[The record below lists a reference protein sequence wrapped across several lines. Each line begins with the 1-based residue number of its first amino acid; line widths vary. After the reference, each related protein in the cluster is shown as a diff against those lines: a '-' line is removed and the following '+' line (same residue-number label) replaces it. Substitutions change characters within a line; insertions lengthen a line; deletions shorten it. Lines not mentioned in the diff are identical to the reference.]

1 MKTRWLRHFLLGL
14 MGTLVIAL
22 GLSIFTATTA
32 ATRFYYS
39 ITDLGTLGG
48 SFSYALSMNDMGQ
61 IVGTSQTSSG
71 NSQAFLWQGGV
82 MTNIG
87 TASGYNNSTA
97 RDINNLGQVLGDGG
111 TIEDFS
117 LSSFLWSNDTIT
129 TSVVPDFCSVIG
141 INDTEQI
148 VGFCTITDTAYIS
161 AFLFQDGQIID
172 NFDPLNFPTF
182 ARDINNSGQV
192 VGSFSVDITNYTYEA
207 FLWQDGTAT
216 ELGTLGGTN
225 SEAYAV
231 NDVGQVVGK
240 AQTSTGDFHAFFWD
254 GAMQDLGTLANY
266 TSSVAYG
273 INNRGRVVGKA
284 TNSSGS
290 SHAFVRLNNGIRD
303 LNNLIPANSGW
314 ELIEAKDINNNGR
327 IIGYGTVNGEN
338 HAFVLT
344 PTWVTQ

>member
-14 MGTLVIAL
+14 VGALVIAL
-22 GLSIFTATTA
+22 GVSIFTATTA

-48 SFSYALSMNDMGQ
+48 SESYAMSINDMGQ
-61 IVGTSQTSSG
+61 IVGASQTSNG
-71 NSQAFLWQGGV
+71 DSQAFLWQGGA
-82 MTNIG
+82 MTDIG
-87 TASGYNNSTA
+87 TAAGYNNSIA
-97 RDINNLGQVLGDGG
+97 IDINNAGQVLGG
-111 TIEDFS
+111 TTS
-117 LSSFLWSNDTIT
+117 QAPVLVSSPFLWSNNTIT
-129 TSVVPDFCSVIG
+129 TLPDPEICFASG
-141 INDTEQI
+141 INDAEQI
-148 VGFCTITDTAYIS
+148 VGLCIIVGTNYASAVFLPGGSIILDLPSSAY
-161 AFLFQDGQIID
+161 
-172 NFDPLNFPTF
+172 
-182 ARDINNSGQV
+182 DINNSGQV
-192 VGSFSVDITNYTYEA
+192 VGAFNPEIVDVNTNNDYEA

-225 SEAYAV
+225 SVAYAV

-240 AQTSTGDFHAFFWD
+240 AQNTTGDFHAFFWD

-273 INNRGRVVGKA
+273 INNKGRVVGTA

-290 SHAFVRLNNGIRD
+290 SHAFVRLNNGMRD

-314 ELIEAKDINNNGR
+314 ELIEARDINNNGR
-327 IIGYGTVNGEN
+327 IVGYGTVNGEN

-344 PTWVTQ
+344 PTWVTR